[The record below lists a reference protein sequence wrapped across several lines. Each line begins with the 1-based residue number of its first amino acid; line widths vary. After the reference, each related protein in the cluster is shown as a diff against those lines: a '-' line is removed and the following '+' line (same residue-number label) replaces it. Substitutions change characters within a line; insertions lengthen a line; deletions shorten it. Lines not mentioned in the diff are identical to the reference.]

1 QLEELLGTAVPKSD
15 EVADEIA
22 GKIAREINSIAK
34 KIFELY
40 HGHFLGRESDHSWSL
55 TLRERLRSRFLRHI
69 KDMGRYWKGHEKTDE
84 AVKYY
89 IKGLEI
95 DPISEGLY
103 YGLMQC
109 YIELGDFAE
118 ALSIYKRCCHTLK
131 TLLNTTPS
139 PKIEVLYNSFS
150 HDKTP
155 QQEDRSSQ

>member
-1 QLEELLGTAVPKSD
+1 
-15 EVADEIA
+15 
-22 GKIAREINSIAK
+22 
-34 KIFELY
+34 
-40 HGHFLGRESDHSWSL
+40 
-55 TLRERLRSRFLRHI
+55 
-69 KDMGRYWKGHEKTDE
+69 MGRYWRSHEKTDE

-139 PKIEVLYNSFS
+139 PKIEAIYHSIR

-155 QQEDRSSQ
+155 KQEDRTSQ